1 LKKVKEENTKNILPK
16 KVLKVVTESKE
27 EYVRPPPPGH
37 GFHHPPPPGH
47 EFHRPPHCHGHRP
60 PPPPGHEFH
69 HPPPPGHGFHRPFPP
84 GHRFHH
90 PPPPFKVN
98 YERTISTYNDGTV
111 EFGEWKIVSNK
122 LINKH
127 Y

>member
-1 LKKVKEENTKNILPK
+1 MKKVKEENTKNILPR

-98 YERTISTYNDGTV
+98 YERTISTYNDSTV
-111 EFGEWKIVSNK
+111 EFGEWKIVSK
-122 LINKH
+122 
-127 Y
+127 